1 MYPRL
6 IQELIEVFSRFPGI
20 GPRAGARFALYLT
33 KVPGQEIDGLVSVL
47 SRLKGEIGVCSFCF
61 NLFDAKERDHGS
73 QCAICRNPGRSTVF
87 LCVVEKE
94 EDVEAIEKSQVYKGR
109 YFVLGGTVGTLRKK
123 DIEKIRIKELADR
136 VLKGTFQE
144 IIIATNPTP
153 EGEATALYVE
163 RSLEPLGVLLTRLA
177 RGIPIGGEI
186 EYADEETLRNA
197 FSGRHPQQK
206 TGH

>member
-6 IQELIEVFSRFPGI
+6 IQELIEAFSRFPGI

-33 KVPGQEIDGLVSVL
+33 KVSGQEIDTLISVL
-47 SRLKGEIGVCSFCF
+47 SRLRGEVGVCSFCF
-61 NLFDAKERDHGS
+61 NLFDAKEPDHGNR
-73 QCAICRNPGRSTVF
+73 CGICRNPARSTAS

-94 EDVEAIEKSQVYKGR
+94 EDVEAIEKSLVYKGR

-123 DIEKIRIKELADR
+123 DIEKIRVKELVDR